1 MQKPD
6 RKAELTH
13 SQKQYVLDLLV
24 KWRKTNINC
33 FNRGT
38 DKPTK
43 KKLAEEIATINEIL
57 GVIKKWE

>member
-6 RKAELTH
+6 RKADLTH
-13 SQKQYVLDLLV
+13 SQLQYLLDLLT

-33 FNRGT
+33 FMRST
-38 DKPTK
+38 DKQSK
-43 KKLAEEIATINEIL
+43 RKLAEEIATINEIL